1 MKTVKE
7 AVDNLLSK
15 KEITEDEYALI
26 KESGLFEEK
35 ELTKEAIGKYKRTL
49 VNLRKMLF
57 PVQVGAVGAA
67 LTGAGIVAGK
77 ELVYDPI
84 KSKSKISKSLEQL
97 SSKVPQLAEKDPNQV
112 KEYFDVVK
120 TFSPKAASNP
130 LVAGALVNKMMEFG
144 GVDHKLVQDIAAIE
158 SGLQRPSI
166 IQSATEA
173 AAKSI
178 SSVPG

>member
-7 AVDNLLSK
+7 AADNLLSK
-15 KEITEDEYALI
+15 EEITQDEYNLI
-26 KESGLFEEK
+26 KESGLLEEK
-35 ELTKEAIGKYKRTL
+35 ELTKEAVGKFKKAL
-49 VNLRKMLF
+49 VMLRKHFVRPMKQL
-57 PVQVGAVGAA
+57 GVGAA

-84 KSKSKISKSLEQL
+84 KSKLEISKSFKELP
-97 SSKVPQLAEKDPNQV
+97 SKVPQLAEKDPKQL
-112 KEYFDVVK
+112 KEYFNVVK
-120 TFSPKAASNP
+120 TFSPKAAANP

-144 GVDHKLVQDIAAIE
+144 GVDHKLVQDISAIQ

-166 IQSATEA
+166 VQTATEA

-178 SSVPG
+178 SAV